1 VRNPGECEAP
11 EKKVTFMKIAVI
23 GASGQIGA
31 FIRDEALARGHQ
43 VTAIVRH
50 PEKIPVQ
57 NPRLHVVE
65 ADILKDKVDELVKG
79 HDAVISAYN
88 PGWKN
93 PDMYNE
99 QIEGYKRIISGV
111 KESGI
116 KRLLVVGGAGSL
128 EVAPGVQ
135 VLDTAS
141 FSEQVKKGVLATR
154 EVLYMLREE
163 KELEWTFLSPPTS
176 IKPGERTGHY
186 RVGKDQ
192 LLKNKEGESRISTPD
207 YAVAMLDELE
217 NRQHIRERFTVAY

>member
-1 VRNPGECEAP
+1 
-11 EKKVTFMKIAVI
+11 MKIAVI

-128 EVAPGVQ
+128 EVSPGVQ
-135 VLDTAS
+135 VLDTMS

-192 LLKNKEGESRISTPD
+192 LLKNKEGESKISTPD